1 MRYFLIGLP
10 GSGKSHW
17 GKIWSDKI
25 KSPYFDLDETIVN
38 NEGLTIQEL
47 FDNEGEEYFRNL
59 ETFYLKKL
67 IDNHN
72 SFILSTGGGTA
83 CFNNNIKLMNEKGL
97 SLYLNPPL
105 EKIAERVWKPRTNK
119 RPLFSNCGNQA
130 QVINK
135 LEDLHNQRNKYY
147 QEAKFTFQS
156 WDEFTIEN
164 IPID

>member
-25 KSPYFDLDETIVN
+25 RSPYFDLDETIVN

-72 SFILSTGGGTA
+72 SFVLSTGGGTA
-83 CFNNNIKLMNEKGL
+83 CFNNNIKLMNEKGV

-105 EKIAERVWKPRTNK
+105 EKIVERVWKPKTNK
-119 RPLFSNCGNQA
+119 RPLFSTANDEKE
-130 QVINK
+130 VLRI
-135 LEDLHNQRNKYY
+135 LTDLHTRRIPFY
-147 QEAKFTFQS
+147 QEAKFMLQS
-156 WDEFTIEN
+156 WDELTIGN
-164 IPID
+164 LAIG